1 MNWNLIKDHLKNW
14 AQELK
19 DSGLTDEGD
28 YVLAYLRPSVG
39 VHESLATSFPY
50 RPATESEPEAEVP
63 EPFVWDDKLLGRML
77 VLRGGMLATVLEVV
91 DTSDGYPLIGVV
103 YIDDDYGKSY
113 KESVFWRLDGSYLRP
128 DSPSDYDIV
137 GVVK

>member
-1 MNWNLIKDHLKNW
+1 MNWNLIKNHLKTW
-14 AQELK
+14 AEELK
-19 DSGLTDEGD
+19 AAGLNDEGD
-28 YVLAYLRPSVG
+28 YVLVYLQPSVG
-39 VHESLATSFPY
+39 VHESLAESFPY
-50 RPATESEPEAEVP
+50 RPATESEPEAEVR

>member
-50 RPATESEPEAEVP
+50 RPTTESEPETEAT
-63 EPFVWDDKLLGRML
+63 EPFVWDDKLLGRTL
-77 VLRGGMLATVLEVV
+77 VLRGGMVATVLEVV

-113 KESVFWRLDGSYLRP
+113 KESAIWRLDGSYLRP

-137 GVVK
+137 GVAK